1 MIYLPS
7 LEALMAGIDREPAPK
22 LKRRPAQ
29 RNAGRG
35 EKDEIL
41 KLIRRA

>member
-1 MIYLPS
+1 MIHLPS
-7 LEALMAGIDREPAPK
+7 LEALMDGIDCEPAPK

-35 EKDEIL
+35 EKDAIL